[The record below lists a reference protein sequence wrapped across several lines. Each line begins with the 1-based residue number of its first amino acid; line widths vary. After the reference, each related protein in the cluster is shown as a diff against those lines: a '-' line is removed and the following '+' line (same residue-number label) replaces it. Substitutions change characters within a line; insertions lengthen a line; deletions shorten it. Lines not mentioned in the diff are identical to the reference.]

1 MGLRQKHI
9 VGPIIAGLLLFGCGQ
24 DGSRVAIE
32 QPKSKAKR
40 VDLRITEE
48 PNYSQ
53 DKMYEKMKIFTEY
66 LHRQTGLNIEYIP
79 AINYSHA
86 YELFASGKVDLFWSG
101 SLNTAKILNADPDA
115 KPIAIEEKSFANIL
129 LVNRQI
135 LDQVKSGLDSKQPLQ
150 ALKGRSVVFG
160 NSSSGSSFLTPLLE
174 MKSQGVTLLDLRSC
188 THEQKHEL
196 RAMFLGDSND
206 QDFAFV
212 PGTVDNPLQHVPPA
226 AQSEVIVGW
235 ASDKKRNNYILASSR
250 LLKPSVSP
258 MVIQIQEALLAWN
271 KESRSNREL
280 LKDIWVTGFELPNSK
295 EDLKSFQEMKEFVKT
310 LGARTRCT
318 SNQKT

>member
-1 MGLRQKHI
+1 MYCTTIDTSGATI
-9 VGPIIAGLLLFGCGQ
+9 YTF
-24 DGSRVAIE
+24 
-32 QPKSKAKR
+32 
-40 VDLRITEE
+40 
-48 PNYSQ
+48 
-53 DKMYEKMKIFTEY
+53 DKM
-66 LHRQTGLNIEYIP
+66 
-79 AINYSHA
+79 
-86 YELFASGKVDLFWSG
+86 
-101 SLNTAKILNADPDA
+101 
-115 KPIAIEEKSFANIL
+115 AN
-129 LVNRQI
+129 
-135 LDQVKSGLDSKQPLQ
+135 
-150 ALKGRSVVFG
+150 
-160 NSSSGSSFLTPLLE
+160 
-174 MKSQGVTLLDLRSC
+174 
-188 THEQKHEL
+188 
-196 RAMFLGDSND
+196 
-206 QDFAFV
+206 
-212 PGTVDNPLQHVPPA
+212 VPPA